1 MCVCFAHKLIVL
13 VISLI
18 SELKWHVTTTGNNVV
33 ARMEQWLEV
42 SRS

>member
-13 VISLI
+13 VIPLI
-18 SELKWHVTTTGNNVV
+18 RELNWYVTTIGNNVV
-33 ARMEQWLEV
+33 ARMGQWLEV